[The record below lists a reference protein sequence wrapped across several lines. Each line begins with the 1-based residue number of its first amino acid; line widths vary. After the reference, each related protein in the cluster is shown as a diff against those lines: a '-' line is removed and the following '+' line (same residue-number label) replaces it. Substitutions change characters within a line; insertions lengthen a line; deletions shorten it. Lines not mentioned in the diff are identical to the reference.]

1 MRIFHA
7 TSALCSEKM
16 RMDRIASS
24 PDILDFWFLPPEAE
38 GHGQPR
44 MVWFRKDAAFDEEIR
59 ARFLSA
65 VEAALA
71 GDLDEWATTPQGAL
85 ALLILLDQFT
95 RNLFRGEAR
104 CFAGDAAALRV
115 AEAVVAKG
123 WDQAMNAVE
132 RTFVYLPFEHSEALA
147 DQERSL
153 ALFGALAA
161 YTPTAAG
168 FLDYAQR
175 HHEVIVRFGRFPH
188 RNAALG
194 RASTPEEKD
203 YLAQPGSGF

>member
-1 MRIFHA
+1 MN
-7 TSALCSEKM
+7 S
-16 RMDRIASS
+16 IAS
-24 PDILDFWFLPPEAE
+24 PREILDFWFLPPEAE
-38 GHGQPR
+38 GYGQPR
-44 MVWFRKDAAFDEEIR
+44 MAWFRKDATFDEAIR
-59 ARFLSA
+59 ARFLAA

-71 GDLDEWATTPQGAL
+71 GKLDEWATTPQSAL

-115 AEAVVAKG
+115 AETVIANG
-123 WDQAMNAVE
+123 WDQAINAVE

-161 YTPTAAG
+161 TDPGAAG

-194 RASTPEEKD
+194 RPSSAEEIA
-203 YLAQPGSGF
+203 YLALPGSGF

>member
-1 MRIFHA
+1 MTA
-7 TSALCSEKM
+7 E
-16 RMDRIASS
+16 
-24 PDILDFWFLPPEAE
+24 DILSFWFLPADAA

-44 MVWFRKDAAFDEEIR
+44 VEWFRKDAVFDKEIR
-59 ARFLSA
+59 SRFLPD
-65 VEAALA
+65 VEAALN
-71 GDLDEWATTPQGAL
+71 DELDDWAETPRGAL

-104 CFAGDAAALRV
+104 CFAGDAQALRV
-115 AEAVVAKG
+115 AETVIAKG

-132 RTFVYLPFEHSEALA
+132 RTFVYLPFEHSESLA

-161 YTPTAAG
+161 NAPTAAG

-194 RASTPEEKD
+194 RVSTPEEKD

>member
-1 MRIFHA
+1 MA
-7 TSALCSEKM
+7 AE
-16 RMDRIASS
+16 
-24 PDILDFWFLPPEAE
+24 DILSFWFLPADAS
-38 GHGQPR
+38 GHGRPR
-44 MVWFRKDAAFDEEIR
+44 VEWFRKDAVFDKEIR
-59 ARFLSA
+59 SRFLPD
-65 VEAALA
+65 VEAALN
-71 GDLDEWATTPQGAL
+71 GKLDDWADTPRGAL

-104 CFAGDAAALRV
+104 CFAGDAQALRV
-115 AEAVVAKG
+115 AETVIAKG
-123 WDQAMNAVE
+123 WDQAMNVVE
-132 RTFVYLPFEHSEALA
+132 RVFVYLPFEHSESLA

-153 ALFGALAA
+153 SLFGALATNA
-161 YTPTAAG
+161 PTAAG

-194 RASTPEEKD
+194 RVSTPEEKD

>member
-1 MRIFHA
+1 MA
-7 TSALCSEKM
+7 AE
-16 RMDRIASS
+16 
-24 PDILDFWFLPPEAE
+24 DILSFWFLPADAS
-38 GHGQPR
+38 GHGLPR
-44 MVWFRKDAAFDEEIR
+44 VEWFRKDAVFDKEIR
-59 ARFLSA
+59 SRFLPD
-65 VEAALA
+65 VEAALN
-71 GDLDEWATTPQGAL
+71 DELDDWAETPRGAL

-104 CFAGDAAALRV
+104 CFAGDAQALRV
-115 AEAVVAKG
+115 AETVIAKG

-153 ALFGALAA
+153 ALFGALATNA
-161 YTPTAAG
+161 PTAAG

-194 RASTPEEKD
+194 RVSTPEEKD

>member
-1 MRIFHA
+1 MN
-7 TSALCSEKM
+7 S
-16 RMDRIASS
+16 IAN
-24 PDILDFWFLPPEAE
+24 PRDILDFWFLPPGAE

-44 MVWFRKDAAFDEEIR
+44 MVWFRKDATFDEAIR
-59 ARFLSA
+59 ARFLPD

-71 GDLDEWATTPQGAL
+71 GKLEEWIATPQGAQ
-85 ALLILLDQFT
+85 ALLIVLDQFT

-115 AEAVVAKG
+115 AEMVIGKG
-123 WDQAMNAVE
+123 WDQAMNVVE
-132 RTFVYLPFEHSEALA
+132 RTFVYLPFEHSEVLA

-153 ALFGALAA
+153 ALFSALAA
-161 YTPTAAG
+161 GNPSAAG

-194 RASTPEEKD
+194 RPSTEAEIA
-203 YLAQPGSGF
+203 YLALPGSGL

>member
-1 MRIFHA
+1 MN
-7 TSALCSEKM
+7 S
-16 RMDRIASS
+16 IANLRG
-24 PDILDFWFLPPEAE
+24 ILDFWFLLPEVE

-44 MVWFRKDAAFDEEIR
+44 AQWFRKDEAFDEEIR
-59 ARFLSA
+59 ARFLPA
-65 VEAALA
+65 VEGALA
-71 GDLDEWATTPQGAL
+71 GKLDSWLTTPQGAL

-104 CFAGDAAALRV
+104 CFAGDAQALRV
-115 AEAVVAKG
+115 AETVIAKG
-123 WDQAMNAVE
+123 WDQAMSVVE
-132 RTFVYLPFEHSEALA
+132 RAFVYLPFEHSETLA

-153 ALFGALAA
+153 TLFGALAA
-161 YTPTAAG
+161 DSPATAG

-194 RASTPEEKD
+194 RVSTPEEKD

>member
-1 MRIFHA
+1 MA
-7 TSALCSEKM
+7 AE
-16 RMDRIASS
+16 
-24 PDILDFWFLPPEAE
+24 DILSFWFRPADAA
-38 GHGQPR
+38 GHGLPR
-44 MVWFRKDAAFDEEIR
+44 VEWFGKDAVFDKEIR
-59 ARFLSA
+59 SHFLPD
-65 VEAALA
+65 VEAALN
-71 GDLDEWATTPQGAL
+71 DELDDWAETPRGAL

-104 CFAGDAAALRV
+104 CFAGDAQALRV
-115 AEAVVAKG
+115 AETVIAKG

-161 YTPTAAG
+161 NAPTAAG

-188 RNAALG
+188 RNAAL
-194 RASTPEEKD
+194 RRVSTPEEKD